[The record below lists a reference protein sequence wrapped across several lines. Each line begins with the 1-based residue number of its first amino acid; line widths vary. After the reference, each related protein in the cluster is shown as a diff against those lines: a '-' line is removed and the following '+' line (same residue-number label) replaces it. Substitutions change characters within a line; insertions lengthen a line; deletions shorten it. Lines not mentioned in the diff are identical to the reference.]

1 MLSFESSIKAFL
13 KTKKLKEILLQ
24 QIMKNRELPKQN
36 GTVIATSMREKQI
49 RKKTFQLTRTCSKS
63 TKLIIFQFKVV
74 HRRLPETET
83 LLHFS
88 CQCKVT
94 SLFWG
99 NFFQWLQSCSLFQ
112 KGNYLA
118 MATALGLKPDS
129 SNTKLQV

>member
-13 KTKKLKEILLQ
+13 KTKKLKENLLQ

-88 CQCKVT
+88 WQCKVT
-94 SLFWG
+94 SLF
-99 NFFQWLQSCSLFQ
+99 WLQSCSLFQ

-118 MATALGLKPDS
+118 MATALGLKPNS